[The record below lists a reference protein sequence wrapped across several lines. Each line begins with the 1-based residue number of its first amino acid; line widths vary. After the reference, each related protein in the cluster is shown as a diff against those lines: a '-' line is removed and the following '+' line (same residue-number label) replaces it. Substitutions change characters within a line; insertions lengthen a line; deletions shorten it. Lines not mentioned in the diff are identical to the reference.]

1 MGRQIFNENG
11 GVISFLKHHI
21 SCDLLLL
28 PQFFSIFWLVEIQH
42 VVLQKVY
49 FVANRDCVRVSKCG
63 QPAVA
68 KINGALDLDLDRLHP
83 EHDFCFPLFLAVSY
97 LKLQILK
104 LIDLLGTVARLG
116 LEGTGEGFDG

>member
-11 GVISFLKHHI
+11 GVILFLKHHVR
-21 SCDLLLL
+21 CDLLLL
-28 PQFFSIFWLVEIQH
+28 PQFFSILWLVKIQH

-49 FVANRDCVRVSKCG
+49 FVTNCDCVRISKCG

-68 KINGALDLDLDRLHP
+68 KVNGALDLDLHGLHP

-97 LKLQILK
+97 LKLEFLK

-116 LEGTGEGFDG
+116 LEGTGEGFVG